1 MLAFGPG
8 SVMRNSRIIP
18 FLFAVLFIAGT
29 GSAQVTI
36 TNVFNA
42 AGRVVNGSLAQG
54 ALIAVVGK
62 GVGTADIEHATFPLP
77 TATGLGGVTIQ
88 IGAAG
93 QSYDAIMV
101 YTTPN
106 EVGAILPSAVPVG
119 PATLTVNNNGATA
132 SKDLNVIDAAFGIF
146 TQKYGTANGLALAFN
161 ANGDGS
167 LTPNGTT
174 QSVMAGQDVII
185 NGTGLGAISSDE
197 TQPGATDIPA
207 ATVKVYVG
215 IQAATV
221 VSAGRGTCCDG
232 I

>member
-1 MLAFGPG
+1 M
-8 SVMRNSRIIP
+8 
-18 FLFAVLFIAGT
+18 
-29 GSAQVTI
+29 
-36 TNVFNA
+36 
-42 AGRVVNGSLAQG
+42 
-54 ALIAVVGK
+54 
-62 GVGTADIEHATFPLP
+62 
-77 TATGLGGVTIQ
+77 
-88 IGAAG
+88 
-93 QSYDAIMV
+93 
-101 YTTPN
+101 
-106 EVGAILPSAVPVG
+106 
-119 PATLTVNNNGATA
+119 
-132 SKDLNVIDAAFGIF
+132 IDAAFGIF

-232 I
+232 IDPAYQIPQGVAAWDVIRFTVPDGITGCYMPVVVQIG

>member
-1 MLAFGPG
+1 
-8 SVMRNSRIIP
+8 
-18 FLFAVLFIAGT
+18 
-29 GSAQVTI
+29 
-36 TNVFNA
+36 
-42 AGRVVNGSLAQG
+42 
-54 ALIAVVGK
+54 K
-62 GVGTADIEHATFPLP
+62 DI
-77 TATGLGGVTIQ
+77 
-88 IGAAG
+88 
-93 QSYDAIMV
+93 
-101 YTTPN
+101 
-106 EVGAILPSAVPVG
+106 
-119 PATLTVNNNGATA
+119 
-132 SKDLNVIDAAFGIF
+132 NVIDAAFGIF

-185 NGTGLGAISSDE
+185 NGTGLGAIPGDE

-232 I
+232 IDPAYQIPQGVAAWDVIRFTVPDGITGCYMPVVVQIG